1 MCSSDLHLSAVG
13 PVPDMFGAMPGG
25 DKIYMIYTLPG
36 NQIRSFG
43 VSDADRLQ
51 LYEAILA
58 SVTINSL
65 ENNKTISL
73 QETDQSNGNE
83 VINGIT
89 VPPEPDRRTNRVT
102 LAGVDSNRNGVR
114 DDVER
119 KIARLSRSP
128 AEGATIL
135 LGAAAY
141 QRLVLLPN
149 SPEPTRMQLLQIFSD
164 VTCSQWAVAQA
175 RGVYDKSLVYE
186 RDLLPATLNTPERL
200 ADFEDK
206 LQNFSGYLGTELKP
220 CI

>member
-1 MCSSDLHLSAVG
+1 MPPEATTTQQNPWKRRVIVGVPLALGIAALLVACGGGTSERNQQTAQSASATTSEADGTAKALAVPPGWVG
-13 PVPDMFGAMPGG
+13 RPP
-25 DKIYMIYTLPG
+25 
-36 NQIRSFG
+36 
-43 VSDADRLQ
+43 
-51 LYEAILA
+51 A
-58 SVTINSL
+58 S
-65 ENNKTISL
+65 
-73 QETDQSNGNE
+73 E

-89 VPPEPDRRTNRVT
+89 VPPEPAPSINNAT

-186 RDLLPATLNTPERL
+186 RDLLLATLNTPERI
-200 ADFEDK
+200 ADFEVK
-206 LQNFSGYLGTELKP
+206 LQNFSGYLGTELRS
-220 CI
+220 CN